1 LLFAE
6 LVLIIFLIQSPTIE
20 LPPYYPLP
28 QYAMSE
34 IDVNSELLRIVSLE
48 SDGSYE
54 GSLAV
59 ANVILNRVKDGR
71 WGDSIHEVVSAKSQ
85 FSTYGSDKSRKI
97 TDEVYRG
104 CRDATLGLTNIPDY
118 VMWFC
123 TPRVFRANG
132 IRKVYARFA
141 GTVWYYYD

>member
-1 LLFAE
+1 M
-6 LVLIIFLIQSPTIE
+6 E

-28 QYAMSE
+28 QNE
-34 IDVNSELLRIVSLE
+34 ISTVVINSELLRIVSLE

-54 GSLAV
+54 GSLAT

-85 FSTYGSDKSRKI
+85 FSTYGSDKSRSI
-97 TDEVYRG
+97 TDEVYRA
-104 CRDATLGLTNIPDY
+104 CRDATLGLTNIPEK

-123 TPRVFRANG
+123 TPRVFKAND

-141 GTVWYYYD
+141 RTVWYYYD